1 MRKILSLLGAMAL
14 STIASASVVACG
26 GGKEEPSTQKID
38 LNNVPSKVDLT
49 GVSKNIKF
57 DFGIKLINKIKEL
70 KQEFSKLEK
79 TDIAITKVDGS
90 TLQDSDIDNNPKL
103 EIKIS
108 TSPNNKNFMGS
119 KDIEVNLTVTK
130 TNLSFLPDNLEIQ
143 NVRIND
149 LNSFKVQLGAK
160 IERQRGFGNF
170 AMHNVDIF
178 KNTSNPLENDDIITN
193 PNLQITITAKTT
205 SQNFMGSKNIK
216 VNLTVS

>member
-1 MRKILSLLGAMAL
+1 MRKILSLLGATIL
-14 STIASASVVACG
+14 STTASASITACDNCDR
-26 GGKEEPSTQKID
+26 PSTQKID
-38 LNNVPSKVDLT
+38 LNDVPSKVELT
-49 GVSKNIKF
+49 GVSKNIKS